1 MIISLIVAMDRE
13 DHSADAY
20 FVNPGYRHSGECQNP
35 VSRNR
40 GQTTFSPIVC
50 HYQVVAIGIGLP
62 GQLVNAVVGLKRGLS
77 PFLSTF
83 LSSAGV
89 IIMDDTSVHHSQ
101 RWFEFW

>member
-1 MIISLIVAMDRE
+1 MIISLIVAMDRQ

-20 FVNPGYRHSGECQNP
+20 FMNPSYRHSGECQNP

-77 PFLSTF
+77 PFLRASRCDSHT
-83 LSSAGV
+83 
-89 IIMDDTSVHHSQ
+89 I
-101 RWFEFW
+101 